1 MWTSLKSCESM
12 SHIRFNEDESD
23 YNPTDSD
30 EDYTEN
36 EKILLKKVRNKQ
48 SKDSDSEGE
57 VFGVGSGTDDDDDQS
72 DIALS
77 DVEGQE
83 DQDDLPDIRAW
94 GKDKRK
100 FYSTDYVDPD
110 YGGFQGKDAHLAE
123 LEEEEARNLQKQ
135 LAEQLDDDDF
145 CLDVPTKKV
154 IEDDKQ
160 VSEELI
166 KSDIS
171 KLSKRQKLQI
181 LQKESPEFFGLVEDF
196 EEKMVVARDFLKPV
210 LVKFKKGQIPN
221 CSAMEFVVTHHELIL
236 NYCVNINMYLLLKA
250 SRDNVQNHP
259 IIKRLYQYRQ
269 LLSQMTPVF
278 EEVIKPQIE
287 LLLNEEEKEV
297 PKKTLKVLS
306 KLVNKTEKKDK
317 KPARK
322 KVQFKP
328 EVDERE
334 ATDNEQEVQEEEAN
348 VAENDPGKRAITYQ
362 IAKNKGLT
370 PHRKKEQRNPRVK
383 HRNKF
388 RKAKIRRRGAVR
400 EPRTEMARY
409 GGELSGIKASVS
421 KSIKIK
427 T

>member
-1 MWTSLKSCESM
+1 M
-12 SHIRFNEDESD
+12 SSHLRFNEDESD
-23 YNPTDSD
+23 YNPSDSD

-36 EKILLKKVRNKQ
+36 EKILLKKVRNKLP
-48 SKDSDSEGE
+48 KDSDSEGE
-57 VFGVGSGTDDDDDQS
+57 VFGVGSGTDDEEDDQS

-94 GKDKRK
+94 GKEKRK

-145 CLDVPTKKV
+145 CLDVPAKKV
-154 IEDDKQ
+154 TEEDKQ

-196 EEKMVVARDFLKPV
+196 EEKMIVARDFLKPV
-210 LVKFKKGQIPN
+210 LVQYKKGQISN
-221 CSAMEFVVTHHELIL
+221 CSAMEFVETHHELIL

-250 SRDNVQNHP
+250 SRVNMQNHP
-259 IIKRLYQYRQ
+259 VIKRLYQYRQ

-287 LLLNEEEKEV
+287 LLLNEEDREV

-306 KLVNKTEKKDK
+306 KLVNKTEKKDNKK
-317 KPARK
+317 KPAGSK
-322 KVQFKP
+322 KVQFNP
-328 EVDERE
+328 DVDEKE
-334 ATDNEQEVQEEEAN
+334 APNNEQEMDEEAN
-348 VAENDPGKRAITYQ
+348 VPENDSGKRAITYQ

-400 EPRTEMARY
+400 EPRTEMTRY
-409 GGELSGIKASVS
+409 GGEFSGIKASVS